1 MAKIDLPGK
10 HMCQALVKKQLLLQ
24 LENKKQLTVKTRK
37 RSNLKVEVNNFI

>member
-1 MAKIDLPGK
+1 
-10 HMCQALVKKQLLLQ
+10 MCQALVKKQLLLQ